1 RNHQNRSSTV
11 LKTQLLAFKSH
22 NLAFESF

>member
-1 RNHQNRSSTV
+1 NHQNRSSTV

>member
-1 RNHQNRSSTV
+1 YQSLDLIV
-11 LKTQLLAFKSH
+11 LKIQLLVFKFH